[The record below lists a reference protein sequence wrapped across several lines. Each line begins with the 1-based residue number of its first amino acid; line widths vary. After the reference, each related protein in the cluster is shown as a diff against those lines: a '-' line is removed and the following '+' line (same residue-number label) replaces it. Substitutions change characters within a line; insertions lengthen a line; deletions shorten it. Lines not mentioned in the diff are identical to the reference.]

1 MIDIKRFF
9 LGPTVVE
16 VAWEWRANTIR
27 GDVSRYNLI
36 SSINTYITPFWK
48 EKRIRGVKEK
58 DVNNF
63 VIFLQNL
70 KNQKSGQP
78 LSQYTQWSAIKQ
90 VKAIFNYAIKEK
102 IIKENPMKEVR
113 IKMPDHTVK
122 YFTLQQAKILLD
134 ATYPSMHYKVAVSL
148 ALCAGLRRGE
158 VAALRW
164 SDVDLNNKMLHVR
177 HSVNLIKGVRYEK
190 EPKSNK
196 ARFTAINNILYSILL
211 AAKLSATT
219 EYVVPLEPWRITIW
233 FPTFAEKQGIPRLT
247 FHALRRT
254 FGTLLLQSGVDIKTV
269 SVLLGHS
276 STAIT
281 SKSYIGTSRER
292 IKWAVNTLYQ

>member
-48 EKRIRGVKEK
+48 NKRIKSISEK
-58 DVNNF
+58 DVNDF
-63 VIFLQNL
+63 VRFLQNL
-70 KNQKSGQP
+70 KNRKSGQL
-78 LSQYTQWSAIKQ
+78 LSQATQASEMKHM
-90 VKAIFNYAIKEK
+90 KAILNYAVKQH
-102 IIKENPMKEVR
+102 IIKRNPMKHIRVTIPSDKVNYYTME
-113 IKMPDHTVK
+113 
-122 YFTLQQAKILLD
+122 QAKVLLQAD
-134 ATYPSMHYKVAVSL
+134 YPNEYYKRAVWL

-158 VAALRW
+158 VVALKW
-164 SDVDLNNKMLHVR
+164 SDVDLNNRLLYICR
-177 HSVNLIKGVRYEK
+177 SVNLIKGIRYEK
-190 EPKSNK
+190 LPKSGK
-196 ARFTAINNILYSILL
+196 ARTGIINPILYEIIKGGDASN
-211 AAKLSATT
+211 K
-219 EYVVPLEPWRITIW
+219 EYVVPLNPWQITAW

-276 STAIT
+276 SITVT
-281 SKSYIGTSRER
+281 SKSYIGTSRARMER
-292 IKWAVNTLYQ
+292 AVNALYQ